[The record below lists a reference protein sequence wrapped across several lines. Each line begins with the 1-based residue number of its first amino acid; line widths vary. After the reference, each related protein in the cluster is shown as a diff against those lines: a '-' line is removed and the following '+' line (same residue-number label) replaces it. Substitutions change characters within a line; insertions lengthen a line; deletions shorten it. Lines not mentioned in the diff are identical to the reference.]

1 MRHRDSDPT
10 VMLGW
15 VLIVV
20 GTTVLNVRRTPDTS
34 EAAIGTLAGDEVVA
48 RLRTVT
54 GASVR
59 GTTDWYEVE
68 KPGLRGY
75 ISSSYATCAD

>member
-20 GTTVLNVRRTPDTS
+20 GTTVLVATVMLAR
-34 EAAIGTLAGDEVVA
+34 AI
-48 RLRTVT
+48 LR
-54 GASVR
+54 
-59 GTTDWYEVE
+59 
-68 KPGLRGY
+68 
-75 ISSSYATCAD
+75 